1 MNSQEKTQLQEMKS
15 KIEQIEKLACEL
27 NDIGQGIP
35 VIEKN
40 VQNFLNTVFVLK
52 FGISDI
58 AEIDAA

>member
-1 MNSQEKTQLQEMKS
+1 MNPQEKTQLQEMKS

-27 NDIGQGIP
+27 NDLGQGIP

-40 VQNFLNTVFVLK
+40 VQNFLNTIFVLK

-58 AEIDAA
+58 ADIDAA